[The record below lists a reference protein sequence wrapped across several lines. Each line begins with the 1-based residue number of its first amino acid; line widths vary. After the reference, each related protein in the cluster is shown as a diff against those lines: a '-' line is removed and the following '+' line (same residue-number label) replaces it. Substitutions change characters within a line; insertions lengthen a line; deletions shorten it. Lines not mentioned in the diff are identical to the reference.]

1 MKRALLLGIAAAGA
15 AIAAIPAMVAMADG
29 FPPPPPTTYYGKV
42 PSGIGPGQVVIAI
55 VSDGSSSQVCG
66 SGATLN
72 DSSGVVYVVDVVSN
86 TQTEGC
92 GQSGRTVQF
101 YFVGARRL
109 STDTASWS
117 GPGPSQKDLTN
128 LGPALTPRNTAPQVA
143 KDGVN

>member
-15 AIAAIPAMVAMADG
+15 AIAAIPALGATANG
-29 FPPPPPTTYYGKV
+29 FPPPPPTTYYGKA

-55 VSDGSSSQVCG
+55 VSDGTTTQVCG
-66 SGATLN
+66 VGATLN
-72 DSSGVVYVVDVVSN
+72 DSSGVVYVVDVASN

-109 STDTASWS
+109 STDAATWS
-117 GPGPSQKDLTN
+117 GPGPAQKDLVN
-128 LGPALTPRNTAPQVA
+128 LGPALTPQNIAPQVA
-143 KDGVN
+143 KDGIN